1 MPLQNFYLV
10 KFRDI
15 YLVNLVKTNIF
26 RFRRDARFRQFQ
38 KFKDYIRNYW
48 ASKDFTELS
57 VFGLDKRTNNDV
69 ESNHY
74 QFNTLVEV
82 KHQLGSAPLSSELDS
97 AQPGLI
103 WLSTAL
109 GSILALKF
117 KRSPFCS
124 NTFEFSMFIS
134 YNTTIL

>member
-1 MPLQNFYLV
+1 MPLRDFYLV

-38 KFKDYIRNYW
+38 KFKIMNYW

-57 VFGLDKRTNNDV
+57 VFGFDKRTNNDV

-82 KHQLGSAPLSSELDS
+82 KHQLGSAWLSSTE
-97 AQPGLI
+97 Q
-103 WLSTAL
+103 
-109 GSILALKF
+109 
-117 KRSPFCS
+117 
-124 NTFEFSMFIS
+124 
-134 YNTTIL
+134 